1 MSMTQST
8 TAKSAKRRRLHKR
21 SIAVAFFV
29 VLLPWILVPIPSTVV
44 GLGGSTGSE
53 IIHSV
58 HGWPD
63 KTISQREQL
72 QPFVGLPS
80 LRWASVSGLST
91 KRAEF
96 ILETKTKWPKVMM
109 FGSMMDEVS
118 EELKE
123 KLESEFEEEIPD
135 TDSH

>member
-1 MSMTQST
+1 M
-8 TAKSAKRRRLHKR
+8 
-21 SIAVAFFV
+21 
-29 VLLPWILVPIPSTVV
+29 V
-44 GLGGSTGSE
+44 GL
-53 IIHSV
+53 
-58 HGWPD
+58 
-63 KTISQREQL
+63 L
-72 QPFVGLPS
+72 
-80 LRWASVSGLST
+80 
-91 KRAEF
+91 F